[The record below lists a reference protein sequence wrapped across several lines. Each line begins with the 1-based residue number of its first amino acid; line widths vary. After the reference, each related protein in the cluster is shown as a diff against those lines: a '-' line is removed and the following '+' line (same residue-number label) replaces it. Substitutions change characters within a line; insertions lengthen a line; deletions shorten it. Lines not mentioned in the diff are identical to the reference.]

1 MCLVGYLGIFG
12 LLSMKAAL
20 EVATIIATIT
30 KNAAI
35 VECFPPLSPTISPR
49 VTPSETSLR
58 ATFVFVF
65 CQASCFSQKES
76 RRCCCPS
83 DRGHLCLQALA
94 RPKTSSQSA
103 PTTVTKQ
110 ILLFQKYHDFLNCWS
125 KYPQDSLQVIFV
137 HISTLRAVGRR
148 RLFESPLQHN
158 LCTLYTRPGKI
169 ATCVHCTHCDQGTQH
184 SCDTTVC
191 RLSGT

>member
-1 MCLVGYLGIFG
+1 MIGLGYLKVGVCSLHVNMCLVGYLGIFG

-35 VECFPPLSPTISPR
+35 TECFPPLSPTISPR

-94 RPKTSSQSA
+94 RPKTSSQPGADNSTQA
-103 PTTVTKQ
+103 NLTVSTIAK
-110 ILLFQKYHDFLNCWS
+110 
-125 KYPQDSLQVIFV
+125 
-137 HISTLRAVGRR
+137 IS
-148 RLFESPLQHN
+148 
-158 LCTLYTRPGKI
+158 
-169 ATCVHCTHCDQGTQH
+169 
-184 SCDTTVC
+184 
-191 RLSGT
+191 

>member
-1 MCLVGYLGIFG
+1 MNISGLVGYLGILG

-35 VECFPPLSPTISPR
+35 TECFPPLSPTISPR

-65 CQASCFSQKES
+65 CQASCFSEKES

-83 DRGHLCLQALA
+83 DGGHLCLQALA
-94 RPKTSSQSA
+94 RPKTSSQR
-103 PTTVTKQ
+103 PRINVLGLRHQ
-110 ILLFQKYHDFLNCWS
+110 
-125 KYPQDSLQVIFV
+125 
-137 HISTLRAVGRR
+137 ISTRNPNAKQDQT
-148 RLFESPLQHN
+148 SDP
-158 LCTLYTRPGKI
+158 RPQTTYPVL
-169 ATCVHCTHCDQGTQH
+169 AH
-184 SCDTTVC
+184 SDST
-191 RLSGT
+191 

>member
-1 MCLVGYLGIFG
+1 
-12 LLSMKAAL
+12 MKAAL

-49 VTPSETSLR
+49 VTASETSLR
-58 ATFVFVF
+58 LFSYFALE
-65 CQASCFSQKES
+65 ASCFSQKES

-83 DRGHLCLQALA
+83 DGRHLCLQALA
-94 RPKTSSQSA
+94 RPKTSSQLGADNSNKA
-103 PTTVTKQ
+103 DFTLSTVAK
-110 ILLFQKYHDFLNCWS
+110 ILWS
-125 KYPQDSLQVIFV
+125 SKLLIKYPQDSLQVIFV
-137 HISTLRAVGRR
+137 HISTLMSVGRR

-158 LCTLYTRPGKI
+158 LCTLYTLWSGN
-169 ATCVHCTHCDQGTQH
+169 TTH

-191 RLSGT
+191 RLSAT

>member
-1 MCLVGYLGIFG
+1 MSDLSRRISGLVGYLGIFG

-20 EVATIIATIT
+20 EVATIITTIT

-35 VECFPPLSPTISPR
+35 IECFPPLSPTISPR

-58 ATFVFVF
+58 DPFVFVF

-83 DRGHLCLQALA
+83 DGGHICLQALA

-103 PTTVTKQ
+103 PTTVTKR
-110 ILLFQKYHDFLNCWS
+110 ILLLQKYHDFFKLLI
-125 KYPQDSLQVIFV
+125 K
-137 HISTLRAVGRR
+137 IST
-148 RLFESPLQHN
+148 RLLAG
-158 LCTLYTRPGKI
+158 Y
-169 ATCVHCTHCDQGTQH
+169 
-184 SCDTTVC
+184 SCSYFQFYASWKTTSV
-191 RLSGT
+191 